1 MKLPN
6 VRRKIS
12 ADGSSYLIRR
22 TLSGKFSLPANEP
35 TAGDPGAGG
44 QGGAGGG
51 TEPAAPAGGKTFTQD
66 DLNRIATK
74 EKAEGKAAA
83 EKAIAEALGVSVEE
97 AKAIVA
103 KSREAEEK
111 TKSEAQ
117 KDREAAAKE
126 RGEAEQAKKDA
137 AKELH
142 EARVRTAFAAA
153 GFTGDEDALKRVL
166 PMVSVA
172 EGASAE
178 DIATDVKELKKTLNP
193 ELFGAKKAGA
203 GGGRLPGGDPKG
215 GTPAPAGGED
225 AMTRGAQRF
234 AAKKAQ
240 RPGYDPT
247 KKTA

>member
-12 ADGSSYLIRR
+12 ANGSDYLVRR
-22 TLSGKFSLPANEP
+22 SLSGKFSVPANEP
-35 TAGDPGAGG
+35 PAGDPAGG

-51 TEPAAPAGGKTFTQD
+51 TDPSKGGTEDKTFTQA
-66 DLNRIATK
+66 DLNRIATR

-83 EKAIAEALGVSVEE
+83 EKAIAESLGVSIED
-97 AKAIVA
+97 AKAIIA
-103 KSREAEEK
+103 ASKEAEDK
-111 TKSEAQ
+111 KKSEAD

-126 RGEAEQAKKDA
+126 RTEAEKVRKDA

-153 GFTGDEDALKRVL
+153 GFTGDDDALKRVL
-166 PMVSVA
+166 PMVTVA
-172 EGASAE
+172 EGASSE
-178 DIATDVKELKKTLNP
+178 DIAADVKELKKTLNP
-193 ELFGAKKAGA
+193 DLFGAKKGGA

-215 GTPAPAGGED
+215 GTPPPAGGED

-234 AAKKAQ
+234 KDKLAK